1 MRKGFLALFTMMALI
16 FVLVGC
22 DTGIPGI
29 ENIPGNTE
37 SLSPPSWTIG
47 TWDLEA
53 GDTLISSLTFSS
65 DNVVWTAT
73 SMGFDLK
80 EMSGTSGV
88 ALSDENV
95 STSVYKITMTGEGVT
110 QTYTFTKTGAT
121 TLTFTLST
129 NGVATILSGFE
140 KR

>member
-22 DTGIPGI
+22 DTGIPG
-29 ENIPGNTE
+29 NTE

-47 TWDLEA
+47 TWDLE
-53 GDTLISSLTFSS
+53 DEDILISSLTFSS

-73 SMGFDLK
+73 SMGFGFDLK

-129 NGVATILSGFE
+129 NGVASTLSGFE